1 MAPGVRWLN
10 KTLADRDFTS
20 AALPM
25 TLSSSSTDDAHTLS
39 PRGRDSSSRSR
50 AGRHVLNEWRKR
62 KRGPRTCC
70 VLIFFFLSIH
80 LPIDKPRPWR
90 LRNNP
95 TSLSF
100 FFFSLFISFLRF
112 FASSCGEVTF
122 CISFSSFMEARK
134 RETHGRSIWCFPK
147 VHSGLSVYYVCIYT
161 SVVVAFLRRRLG
173 PFGGRQQQ
181 QTAGVTG
188 GSFMPR
194 HHHHHWHGFDFTS
207 ISSFLLFVIWS
218 STSVTRVA
226 KEVCLFFVFC
236 FRFLSRCGR
245 KRPAAAAEGAM
256 TDGCTLPAGH
266 HGHLEPEAEEED
278 VCEEITGGHF
288 H

>member
-1 MAPGVRWLN
+1 
-10 KTLADRDFTS
+10 
-20 AALPM
+20 M

-100 FFFSLFISFLRF
+100 SLFISFLRF

-161 SVVVAFLRRRLG
+161 PVVVAFLRRRLG

-181 QTAGVTG
+181 TAGGNWWFFYATT
-188 GSFMPR
+188 PPPPP
-194 HHHHHWHGFDFTS
+194 
-207 ISSFLLFVIWS
+207 L
-218 STSVTRVA
+218 TRFWLYFH
-226 KEVCLFFVFC
+226 LFFSSICYLVQHV
-236 FRFLSRCGR
+236 RHASR
-245 KRPAAAAEGAM
+245 
-256 TDGCTLPAGH
+256 
-266 HGHLEPEAEEED
+266 
-278 VCEEITGGHF
+278 
-288 H
+288 